1 MATTTQDELL
11 AIETSLGKDVLFLTG
26 FNGYEGISRLFSFE
40 LSMVSEN
47 HAISFDAIIGT
58 NVTVAIFL
66 SDGNQRYFHGLI
78 ASFSQGRSGGE
89 QGSDTRFSSYRATM
103 VPWLWLL
110 SKTADSRIFQD
121 LTIPDIVEKVFQKR
135 EFQDFSFRLQGSYE
149 KRTYCVQYR
158 ETDFNFVS
166 RLLEEEGM
174 FYFFEH
180 MKGKH
185 TLVITD
191 NSGENKPCPR
201 QESASYHASE
211 RDVYEEDAITS
222 LEMTKQITSG
232 AYTLKDFNF
241 TIPGT
246 DLKVEVS
253 GKDTLGPGKR
263 EIYDYPGL
271 YEKKTQGSS
280 LADIRMEEVEVQ
292 VTRISGSSSCRAFT
306 SGYRFKLKGHFRS
319 DLNNKEFVL
328 VSVAHQ
334 ASDVSSVDTGAAY
347 SNQFECIPHLI
358 PFRPLRITP
367 KPLVQGS
374 QTAIV
379 VGPQG
384 EEIYTDEHGR
394 IKVQF
399 HWDRE
404 GKTDDKSSCWIRVS
418 QSWAG
423 NGWGGMQIP
432 RIGQEVIVDFLEGDP
447 DQPII
452 TGCVYNGANMPPYPL
467 PGEKTKSTL
476 KSNSSKGGGGFNEFR
491 FEDKKGNEE
500 IFLHGQK
507 DWTIAILNDKNQT
520 VGHDETL
527 SVGNNRTKT
536 VGVNQS
542 ETIGVNKDIAVGA
555 NHTEVIGANMAL
567 TVGSNKTETV
577 AINTA
582 ETIGVAKELTIG
594 GLYQVTVGAA
604 MNETIGAAKAE
615 EIGAAKSVNVGA
627 NSSENVGVNKSV
639 DAGSNISESAGKNFS
654 IDAGKDFS
662 VKAGAKGVID
672 IADQLT
678 IKCGDA
684 MITMKKNGDITIKG
698 KTITVK
704 GSGDIVMK
712 ANKIL
717 QN

>member
-1 MATTTQDELL
+1 MATTQDELL
-11 AIETSLGKDVLFLTG
+11 AIETSLGKDVVFLTG
-26 FNGYEGISRLFSFE
+26 FNGHEGISRLFSFE

-47 HAISFDAIIGT
+47 HALSFDAIIGT
-58 NVTVAIFL
+58 NVTVSVFL
-66 SDGNQRYFHGLI
+66 SDGNQRYFHGII

-110 SKTADSRIFQD
+110 SKSADSRIFQN
-121 LTIPDIVEKVFQKR
+121 LSIPEIVEKVFQKR
-135 EFQDFSFRLQGSYE
+135 GFQDFSLRLQGSYE

-166 RLLEEEGM
+166 RLLEEEGI

-180 MKGKH
+180 KKGKH
-185 TLVITD
+185 TLVIAD

-222 LEMTKQITSG
+222 LEMTKQITAG

-241 TIPGT
+241 TIPGA

-253 GKDTLGPGKR
+253 GKGTLGPGKR

-271 YEKKTQGSS
+271 YEKKTKGSS

-319 DLNNKEFVL
+319 DLNNKEYVL
-328 VSVAHQ
+328 VSVTHQ
-334 ASDVSSVDTGAAY
+334 ASDGDGVATGAAY
-347 SNQFECIPHLI
+347 SNNFECIPHTV

-432 RIGQEVIVDFLEGDP
+432 RINQEVIVDFLEGDP

-452 TGCVYNGANMPPYPL
+452 TGCVYNGANLPPYPL

-476 KSNSSKGGGGFNEFR
+476 KSHSSKGGGGFNEFR
-491 FEDKKGNEE
+491 FEDKKGSEE

-507 DWTIAILNDKNQT
+507 NWTIAILNDKTQT

-527 SVGNNRTKT
+527 DVGNNRTKN
-536 VGVNQS
+536 VKKDQS
-542 ETIGVNKDIAVGA
+542 ETIGENKTISVGK
-555 NHTEVIGANMAL
+555 NHTESI
-567 TVGSNKTETV
+567 
-577 AINTA
+577 
-582 ETIGVAKELTIG
+582 
-594 GLYQVTVGAA
+594 
-604 MNETIGAAKAE
+604 
-615 EIGAAKSVNVGA
+615 
-627 NSSENVGVNKSV
+627 SENAGVT
-639 DAGSNISESAGKNFS
+639 IGKNFTEDIGEASETTVGKEMS
-654 IDAGKDFS
+654 ISVGKVMSISVGKDMSIS
-662 VKAGAKGVID
+662 VDKNSATQVSENMTIDVGKKLDITAG
-672 IADQLT
+672 DQITLKT
-678 IKCGDA
+678 GSA
-684 MITMKKNGDITIKG
+684 SITMKKDGTITLKGKDISLNGSGKINIKASSDVIIKG
-698 KTITVK
+698 
-704 GSGDIVMK
+704 S
-712 ANKIL
+712 KIA